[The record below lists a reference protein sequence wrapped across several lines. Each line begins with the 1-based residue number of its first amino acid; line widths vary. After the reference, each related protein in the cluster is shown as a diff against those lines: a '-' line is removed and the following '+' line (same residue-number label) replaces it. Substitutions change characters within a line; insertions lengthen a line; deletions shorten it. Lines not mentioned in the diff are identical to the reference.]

1 MNSQFLKILLVA
13 AILGMACTTK
23 VSEWVLLNSD
33 ADKYTLV
40 YYHKG
45 ETDPEAARN
54 NKEIEAW
61 QKTTNIVFR
70 TEVKADLKKPH
81 YALYYGNRLF
91 AGYADYGSLKGF
103 DTSPARDKVV
113 EELMAGKLCVMLYL
127 KSGNVEK
134 DQQGLQ
140 VIKKSLASSPFRD
153 IITLMEIDRGSQQEK
168 HLVSLLLNVESD
180 LKDINEPMVFGVFGR
195 FRALE
200 PLLGRGITEENI
212 HLLIDFLTADC
223 SCLIK
228 DQLPGVSILCK
239 AGWEKPGPALVNVIL
254 DANPDLMHK

>member
-1 MNSQFLKILLVA
+1 MKPHYLKAILIA
-13 AILGMACTTK
+13 AIVGMACTTK
-23 VSEWVLLNSD
+23 VSEWVLLNSF
-33 ADKYTLV
+33 ADKYRLV

-45 ETDPEAARN
+45 DADTETVRQ
-54 NKEIEAW
+54 NKEMESLS
-61 QKTTNIVFR
+61 KTANIVFR
-70 TEVKADLKKPH
+70 TEKKEDIAKPY

-91 AGYADYGSLKGF
+91 GQYNDQSSLK
-103 DTSPARDKVV
+103 DIAVSPLREKVV

-127 KSGNVEK
+127 RSGSSEK
-134 DQQGLQ
+134 DEKGLQ
-140 VIKKSLASSPFRD
+140 VITRSLDSSPFRD
-153 IITLMEIDRGSQQEK
+153 IITLMETERGSQSEK

-180 LKDINEPMVFGVFGR
+180 LKDINEPMLFGVFGR

-239 AGWEKPGPALVNVIL
+239 ADWERPKPALVNAVL
-254 DANPDLMHK
+254 DANPFLMHK